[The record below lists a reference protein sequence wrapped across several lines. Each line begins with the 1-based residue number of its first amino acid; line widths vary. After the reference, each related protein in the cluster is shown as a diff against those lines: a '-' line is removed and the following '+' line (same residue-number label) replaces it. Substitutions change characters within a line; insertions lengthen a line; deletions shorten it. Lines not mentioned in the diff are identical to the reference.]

1 MADKITF
8 DSSEPPTI
16 GIAQPGITWQEMESY
31 VRVAH
36 NPVLA
41 IPPGEEQYK
50 GVYWDAATATVGTTD
65 DLATE
70 LKDALRQFRALLTRP
85 R

>member
-16 GIAQPGITWQEMESY
+16 GIAQPGTTWQEVDDY

-41 IPPGEEQYK
+41 VPPREDQYR
-50 GVYWDAATATVGTTD
+50 GVYWDPATATVGTTG
-65 DLATE
+65 DLAKE
-70 LKDALRQFRALLTRP
+70 LNDALRQFRGFLQEP